1 MEKVK
6 VEVFGATL
14 TVPKCSNCNQP
25 IVRFDETD
33 RHVCRQE
40 AQ

>member
-1 MEKVK
+1 MKKEK
-6 VEVFGATL
+6 VEVFGVTL
-14 TVPKCSNCNQP
+14 NVPKCSNCNQA

-40 AQ
+40 A